1 MWGYGGNNKSCFFLM
16 PPNAPDI
23 GIITNS
29 NGQRYLL
36 NMVLIYEHGSF
47 ILEDSPGFYTSL
59 FSWIIWYLW
68 KARNGKFYENTD
80 NNPMEVLRLA
90 ENEEQAWELPQVE
103 INEETQGSMV
113 LDNQHNSRVGRLRPH
128 ISGYR
133 CFIDELRKIVI
144 SF

>member
-1 MWGYGGNNKSCFFLM
+1 M

-47 ILEDSPGFYTSL
+47 ILENSPGFYTSL

-68 KARNGKFYENTD
+68 KARNGKIYENTD
-80 NNPMEVLRLA
+80 SNPMEVLRLA

-113 LDNQHNSRVGRLRPH
+113 LDNQNNSRVGRLRPT
-128 ISGYR
+128 S
-133 CFIDELRKIVI
+133 LVIV
-144 SF
+144 FL